1 MRKSSLY
8 IHCLSK
14 SLLLLPLLFA
24 ACSGDQL
31 ASDSEAVALS
41 VAQVATTPQMI
52 RSSTAV
58 TSGDIGVFL
67 SGAGYTPL
75 ANVKYSYGTPWT
87 TTTPIYLLAAN
98 ANICAYSPYSASI
111 TNASAVT
118 LTSQLYSAPADLCYA
133 ANTIK
138 TKASPA
144 INFTMNRAYSMLT
157 FNITHEE
164 TYTGACVVSNI
175 LVANAG
181 ICTGGTLDVTTGTL
195 TGTTAGTVSITPSTA
210 ITVAVNGS
218 ASVQLLMVPVTTAM
232 TGDVTVSFTVD
243 GVVRSATIAAGSLP
257 TLTAGTNYTINVSMG
272 KTGISTALAD
282 IGTGT
287 ATMAA
292 GPANC
297 YMLNPGAGITIPVN
311 IKGNGEPTSAA
322 LGSLSPTHTA
332 ASVGIVWQTTTGL
345 ITCTDFNASSQ
356 TVKVNAPVSG
366 TSGNA
371 VVAAYSGI
379 NQTGDILWS
388 WHIWVTTY
396 NPGNGIGTTYSYTP
410 TAGVTNVFMDRNLGA
425 LTTTYIVDANILHYQ
440 WGRKDPFPAV
450 AVVKAGASASV
461 DVTTTT
467 RQSMLFSS
475 QNPFKFIS
483 YGSGEWCSIAS
494 DYYWMGT
501 GGTITTPGTKTIN
514 DPCPSGWRVP
524 AYRSGVSPWNGLS
537 TTGATWGSGT
547 ATGYTWSSVGFW
559 PAAGYRSSTG
569 LLYNVESVGYSWSA
583 SPASSYG
590 YYLEFLSG
598 SVGPETYGGRAS
610 GLSVRCVQEW

>member
-1 MRKSSLY
+1 M
-8 IHCLSK
+8 HCLSK

-75 ANVKYSYGTPWT
+75 SNVKYSYGTPWT
-87 TTTPIYLLAAN
+87 TATPIYLLEAN
-98 ANICAYSPYSASI
+98 ANICAYSPYSASM

-118 LTSQLYSAPADLCYA
+118 LTSQLYSASADLCYA
-133 ANTIK
+133 ANTTK

-144 INFTMNRAYSMLT
+144 INFTMNRAYSRIT

-175 LVANAG
+175 SVANAG
-181 ICTGGTLDVTTGTL
+181 VCTGGTLDVTTGTL

-210 ITVAVNGS
+210 ITVAANGTG
-218 ASVQLLMVPVTTAM
+218 SVQLLMVPVTTAM

-243 GVVRSATIAAGSLP
+243 GVVRSATISASSLS
-257 TLTAGTNYTINVSMG
+257 TLTAGTNYTINASMG
-272 KTGISTALAD
+272 KTGITTALAN
-282 IGTGT
+282 ISGTGT
-287 ATMAA
+287 MVMTV

-297 YMLNPGAGITIPVN
+297 YMLNPGASITIPVN

-322 LGSLSPTHTA
+322 LGSLTPTHTA

-345 ITCTDFNASSQ
+345 ITCTDFNSTSQ

-371 VVAAYSGI
+371 VVAAYAADG
-379 NQTGDILWS
+379 TTILWS
-388 WHIWVTTY
+388 WHIWVTNY
-396 NPGNGIGTTYSYTP
+396 NPGNVIGNTYSYVP

-425 LTTTYIVDANILHYQ
+425 LTTTYIKDANILYFQ
-440 WGRKDPFPAV
+440 WGRKDPFPAADV
-450 AVVKAGASASV
+450 EKAGATTAV
-461 DVTTTT
+461 DVTITTT
-467 RQSMLFSS
+467 QSMLFSS

-483 YGSGEWCSIAS
+483 STNSPYDWCSTQG

-501 GGTITTPGTKTIN
+501 GGTLTTPGIKTIY

-524 AYRSGVSPWNGLS
+524 AWCNGLSPWNGLS
-537 TTGATWGSGT
+537 TTGATWGSG
-547 ATGYTWSSVGFW
+547 YTWPIIDFW
-559 PAAGYRSSTG
+559 PAAGYHY
-569 LLYNVESVGYSWSA
+569 YNSNLFRTIEGPGYYWSA
-583 SPASSYG
+583 SPYNSDGYCLGFSSG
-590 YYLEFLSG
+590 TVL
-598 SVGPETYGGRAS
+598 PANGRYRAH
-610 GLSVRCVQEW
+610 GFSVRCVLEW

>member
-1 MRKSSLY
+1 M
-8 IHCLSK
+8 HCLSK
-14 SLLLLPLLFA
+14 GLLLLPLLFA
-24 ACSGDQL
+24 ACNGDQL

-41 VAQVATTPQMI
+41 VAQVATNQLKT
-52 RSSTAV
+52 RSATAV

-75 ANVKYSYGTPWT
+75 SNVKYSYGTPWT
-87 TTTPIYLLAAN
+87 TATPIYLQEAN
-98 ANICAYSPYSASI
+98 ANICAYTPYRASI
-111 TNASAVT
+111 TNASAVM
-118 LTSQLYSAPADLCYA
+118 LTSQIYSAPADLCYA

-157 FNITHEE
+157 FKMTHEE

-175 LVANAG
+175 SVANAG
-181 ICTGGTLDVTTGTL
+181 ICTGGTLNMTTGTL
-195 TGTTAGTVSITPSTA
+195 TGTTAGTVSITPTPG
-210 ITVAVNGS
+210 ITVAANGT

-272 KTGISTALAD
+272 KTGITTALAD
-282 IGTGT
+282 ISGTGT
-287 ATMAA
+287 MVMTA

-332 ASVGIVWQTTTGL
+332 ASVGIVWQTTAGL
-345 ITCTDFNASSQ
+345 ITCTDFNTTSQ

-371 VVAAYSGI
+371 VVAAYAADG
-379 NQTGDILWS
+379 TTILWS

-396 NPGNGIGTTYSYTP
+396 NPGNGIGTTYSYVP

-425 LTTTYIVDANILHYQ
+425 LTTTYIADANMLHYQ
-440 WGRKDPFPAV
+440 WGRKDPFPAA
-450 AVVKAGASASV
+450 AVVKAGVSTEV
-461 DVTTTT
+461 VLTTKT

-483 YGSGEWCSIAS
+483 YDNPPYDWCSTPS
-494 DYYWMGT
+494 DFYWMGT
-501 GGTITTPGTKTIN
+501 GGTLTTPGAKTIY

-524 AYRSGVSPWNGLS
+524 AWRNGLSPWNGIS
-537 TTGATWGSGT
+537 TTGATWGSST
-547 ATGYTWSSVGFW
+547 STGYNWPSIGFW
-559 PAAGYRSSTG
+559 PAAGCRSISSG
-569 LLYNVESVGYSWSA
+569 ALGNDGSGYYWSA
-583 SPASSYG
+583 SPDSSNG
-590 YYLEFLSG
+590 YCLPFFDGDVTPAVSSG
-598 SVGPETYGGRAS
+598 RSNGF
-610 GLSVRCVQEW
+610 SVRCVQE